1 MIHSRKRIKSLPTKE
16 QVETERKRYRWKK
29 AYFKALRGTISV
41 LTYMAAVAA
50 LIATL
55 VLPVLQIEGTSMEPP
70 LVNGDIVLLT
80 KTTAFGRGD
89 ICGFAWNNK
98 ILIKRVIG
106 IPGDWIEIDTDGT
119 VYLNGEK
126 LDEPYAEQIAF
137 GECDLEFPYQVPQ
150 EQYFVLG
157 DMAGFAAR
165 GKHTIAIAG
174 AIAVGILILDAA
186 ITMIKK
192 MHKKVL
198 PRVIM
203 ICSFVAML
211 LINIFSWN
219 FSSISLMLVAAV
231 VSLTIFILQ
240 GAQHQLPVGSFLQG
254 YATA

>member
-1 MIHSRKRIKSLPTKE
+1 MKGKWQKRTALPTIDQIE
-16 QVETERKRYRWKK
+16 SERKRYRWQK

-55 VLPVLQIEGTSMEPP
+55 VLPVLQIEGTSMEPT

-80 KTTAFGRGD
+80 KTTALGRGD
-89 ICGFAWNNK
+89 ICGFSWNNK

-137 GECDLEFPYQVPQ
+137 GECDLEFPFQVPP

-157 DMAGFAAR
+157 DMR
-165 GKHTIAIAG
+165 E
-174 AIAVGILILDAA
+174 
-186 ITMIKK
+186 
-192 MHKKVL
+192 
-198 PRVIM
+198 
-203 ICSFVAML
+203 
-211 LINIFSWN
+211 
-219 FSSISLMLVAAV
+219 SSIDSRNTLIGCVEKDQ
-231 VSLTIFILQ
+231 I
-240 GAQHQLPVGSFLQG
+240 VGKVFLRVWPLNRFSRIR
-254 YATA
+254 